1 MIQKKQQFVPAIISV
16 PKLKPINTNNNNNTN
31 RNTNNNNNT
40 NRNTNNNN
48 NTNRRMPS
56 PKDSPMHEQ
65 TEEALPL
72 LSLNNSNSNSNSNTN
87 TNSISNT
94 NTNSKIDDL
103 YLEKFKKFKGKDV
116 FDPFKQDEREAKKQK
131 KIKKTRKKVTY
142 EEVECV
148 CKVLENIGVASIR
161 QLAKA
166 FDSKN
171 FEIGMSKEGFHARG
185 STSWVPRWNDIVD
198 QKHGLVTKHEQKEFY
213 NDETKEHEKVNVPT
227 ERAMDCW
234 SRVKT
239 LHEKI
244 AKGNLQKFGYSK
256 NGVSLFDHAAKT
268 FNSSGINGDN
278 NSDGKQM
285 ITDSLTQHRTIADA
299 KKAEKDKWYS
309 LKQEELEWKKQ
320 NDKDKLKAY
329 SDMRKT
335 MSVMADEE
343 AKKLNEEM
351 AEWFMG
357 LDDEIKFKE
366 KTPMDM
372 IDVVE
377 KNGSKFRIIWKICKR
392 NKSNDKDTINFFVKA
407 MK

>member
-1 MIQKKQQFVPAIISV
+1 MISNTAMPQGCFICHKYPCRDYPAKLIVTYGEIVHGRAQIIDASVENSETYCNTHFQEKQQKDKQQHDTLAKMDVIHVPSQGFAKFQQKYGDWIDFYQIHLDDITRKFICTRSGGYGPYTQYFHYKNLIITKDFFSDKQFNTKNYQGYHSPFLNVENMRHDPKKQQFVPAIISV

-185 STSWVPRWNDIVD
+185 STSWV
-198 QKHGLVTKHEQKEFY
+198 
-213 NDETKEHEKVNVPT
+213 
-227 ERAMDCW
+227 
-234 SRVKT
+234 
-239 LHEKI
+239 
-244 AKGNLQKFGYSK
+244 
-256 NGVSLFDHAAKT
+256 
-268 FNSSGINGDN
+268 
-278 NSDGKQM
+278 
-285 ITDSLTQHRTIADA
+285 
-299 KKAEKDKWYS
+299 
-309 LKQEELEWKKQ
+309 
-320 NDKDKLKAY
+320 
-329 SDMRKT
+329 
-335 MSVMADEE
+335 
-343 AKKLNEEM
+343 
-351 AEWFMG
+351 
-357 LDDEIKFKE
+357 
-366 KTPMDM
+366 
-372 IDVVE
+372 
-377 KNGSKFRIIWKICKR
+377 
-392 NKSNDKDTINFFVKA
+392 
-407 MK
+407 